1 MAEDLC
7 KSEPTMRRMLRQEGT
22 SFRRI
27 VADERM
33 RAAYLALMSGNSTVA
48 EAAVVAGYDSLSHF
62 SKRFHETFGRMPS
75 QCRADGDNLA
85 RG

>member
-1 MAEDLC
+1 MAEGLC

-22 SFRRI
+22 SFRQI

-33 RAAYLALMSGNSTVA
+33 RAAHLALTSGNSAVA

-62 SKRFHETFGRMPS
+62 SKRFQETFGCIPS
-75 QCRADGDNLA
+75 QCRADGENLT